1 MFAACFY
8 EILMNPES
16 VEKLKMFSYFY
27 VEKEDEEAKK
37 SV

>member
-1 MFAACFY
+1 MD
-8 EILMNPES
+8 PES